1 MNVARLVLGSL
12 LMGSLLITPACGKKG
27 PPYIPKK
34 PITAKV
40 VDLKAERSGND
51 IVLEG
56 SIGGL
61 GEPGKEKPFTGLR
74 VYFAQYPLKDPPCA
88 DCPIEYKDHYDLG
101 SEVIKGERFLYR
113 LKDRPKD
120 QIYFFRMN
128 IIGPEGNLG
137 PPSNQVQIK

>member
-1 MNVARLVLGSL
+1 LNVVRLVLGSL

-27 PPYIPKK
+27 PPFIPKK
-34 PITAKV
+34 PVAAKV

-56 SIGGL
+56 NIGGL
-61 GEPGKEKPFTGLR
+61 GEPGKEKQFTGLR

-137 PPSNQVQIK
+137 PPSKQVQVK